1 MIKKLLLFISILCL
15 SHNAFAID
23 ILTISFDSNR
33 ELLTEISKSFK
44 EYYKQNKNINVNIR
58 QSYGGSSKQAQAVIN
73 GLKADVVN
81 LATRYDI
88 DEITSHDIINKNW
101 QKSFAHN
108 SAPYFS
114 FVVFLV
120 RKNNIHN
127 IQDWNDLTK
136 DNISIITPNPKTSG
150 GGKYSY
156 LSAMLF
162 AQKTYGNEP
171 EKTREFLQKLYSK
184 VKILDVAAR
193 GATINFTKRKLGDV
207 LITSESEAKLA
218 IRDMGEDQFEIIYP
232 SLSLKVDYPVAITKN
247 STNIDITTD
256 YLNYFYSQEA
266 INIIKRNNFH
276 PAGEELNIKNIK
288 LYDIE
293 ELGSW
298 SEIQKENFVND
309 ALFDQVIK

>member
-127 IQDWNDLTK
+127 
-136 DNISIITPNPKTSG
+136 SYY
-150 GGKYSY
+150 KY
-156 LSAMLF
+156 
-162 AQKTYGNEP
+162 
-171 EKTREFLQKLYSK
+171 R
-184 VKILDVAAR
+184 
-193 GATINFTKRKLGDV
+193 
-207 LITSESEAKLA
+207 
-218 IRDMGEDQFEIIYP
+218 
-232 SLSLKVDYPVAITKN
+232 
-247 STNIDITTD
+247 
-256 YLNYFYSQEA
+256 
-266 INIIKRNNFH
+266 
-276 PAGEELNIKNIK
+276 
-288 LYDIE
+288 
-293 ELGSW
+293 
-298 SEIQKENFVND
+298 
-309 ALFDQVIK
+309 